1 MRLGGKR
8 ILSLVA
14 ISAIALHAILWGVAP
29 LAGPTLDPF
38 SVICHSDSASPAEQP
53 PTDSA
58 PTHLCDHC
66 TLCNAANASATL
78 DFIFEDQLV
87 PARLLQVLQP
97 ASMALRGHLTTAPN
111 LARGPPLFV

>member
-8 ILSLVA
+8 IISLVA

-38 SVICHSDSASPAEQP
+38 SVICHSDSAAPAEQT
-53 PTDSA
+53 PTGPA
-58 PTHLCDHC
+58 PTQLCDHC
-66 TLCNAANASATL
+66 TLCSAVNASATL
-78 DFIFEDQLV
+78 DFVFAGQLV
-87 PARLLQVLQP
+87 PARLLQILRP